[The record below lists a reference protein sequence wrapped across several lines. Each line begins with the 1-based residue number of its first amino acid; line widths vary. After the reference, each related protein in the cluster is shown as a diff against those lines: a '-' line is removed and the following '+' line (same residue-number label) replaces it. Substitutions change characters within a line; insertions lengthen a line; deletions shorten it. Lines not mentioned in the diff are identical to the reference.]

1 MQKVILKLFEICSF
15 RAGPQDL
22 PASAW
27 LLRLVIVGS
36 ILVDSI
42 VGVAFGKMQQAIAES
57 LLALSVAAIALYA
70 ALHWQ
75 GKTARFL
82 QSFTAI
88 NGAGLLI
95 SILALPL
102 FFAMGRASVTGEPLA
117 NYVVVGLFFLVWQV
131 GVFAHIIRHTFDIK
145 LGYALMSIVLFVVVY
160 GQLAGQV
167 FPEQP

>member
-27 LLRLVIVGS
+27 LLRLVIVGA

-42 VGVAFGKMQQAIAES
+42 VGYAFGKPQQAIAES

-75 GKTARFL
+75 GKTERFI
-82 QSFTAI
+82 QS
-88 NGAGLLI
+88 
-95 SILALPL
+95 
-102 FFAMGRASVTGEPLA
+102 SVA
-117 NYVVVGLFFLVWQV
+117 NYVVVGLFFLVWQI
-131 GVFAHIIRHTFDIK
+131 GVFAHIVRHTFDIK
-145 LGYALMSIVLFVVVY
+145 LGYALVWIVLFVIVY
-160 GQLAGQV
+160 GQLASQV
-167 FPEQP
+167 FPDPA